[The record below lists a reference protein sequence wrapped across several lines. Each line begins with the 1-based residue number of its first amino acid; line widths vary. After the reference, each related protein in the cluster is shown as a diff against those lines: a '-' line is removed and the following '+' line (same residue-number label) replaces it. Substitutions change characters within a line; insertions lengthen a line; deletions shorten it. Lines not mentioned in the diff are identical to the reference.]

1 VLWRTGFARY
11 GEHHGDSCAQRRGT
25 PADRDGPRA
34 AERGR
39 RVRRLDSL
47 WHRAIRHRAI
57 RHRVLWHGVIGD
69 GVIGDGAIQYHAIRH
84 RPVQYRAGSYRK
96 NYFHKV
102 RYDRKN

>member
-39 RVRRLDSL
+39 RVRRLDSIR
-47 WHRAIRHRAI
+47 HRAIRHRAI
-57 RHRVLWHGVIGD
+57 RHRVLWH